1 MDQNTQKKKQ
11 LQDGLIFLFF
21 ILGSTAIS
29 MFLGQ
34 DANFDLKNY
43 HFYNAWALL
52 EGRFSVDFF
61 AAGTQTYFNPLLDV
75 VNYLFIYPYWKEST
89 IMFQAFLGLPA
100 GILGYMVYL
109 VFGDLI
115 PKDGTSRESSILLLV
130 VVAIALSGSAFVSQ
144 LGTTFNEIQIS
155 IFVIG
160 SVWGLLQYSKF
171 NSIKWVVFSGAM
183 IGIAIGLKFT
193 AIVYAPGL
201 AIFLTFLMGKK
212 DWGLIVKTIGILIA
226 SSVGVALVLWGW
238 WGILVYSSTGNPIF
252 PLFNQVFHSPL
263 VAPVSWTD
271 GRFKPSSLVKYLF
284 YPFLWIFPNSGK
296 VTEPLFSDPRFAFA
310 QLFAILSVSII
321 LVKKPKLERRLLG
334 FVWFIVISY
343 VIWIS
348 LFSILRYAVP
358 IEVLIPVFIVL
369 FISAIGRAEGTRTR
383 DTLAISICVLVI
395 SIGLTSYPDWG
406 RNKTRETVLSISNS
420 ERKLD
425 DGSLVLF
432 LGNPQSFLAPLLAK
446 ETKGLKF
453 IGIDWFVISNSR
465 YGIKQEI
472 GERIAK
478 HDGKMFGIVR
488 NDGIEALG
496 YLKEFGLEPALSN
509 SWSLRT
515 PGDSFTVLPVLKIG
529 QPVIQDVPK

>member
-1 MDQNTQKKKQ
+1 
-11 LQDGLIFLFF
+11 
-21 ILGSTAIS
+21 
-29 MFLGQ
+29 
-34 DANFDLKNY
+34 
-43 HFYNAWALL
+43 
-52 EGRFSVDFF
+52 
-61 AAGTQTYFNPLLDV
+61 
-75 VNYLFIYPYWKEST
+75 
-89 IMFQAFLGLPA
+89 
-100 GILGYMVYL
+100 
-109 VFGDLI
+109 
-115 PKDGTSRESSILLLV
+115 
-130 VVAIALSGSAFVSQ
+130 
-144 LGTTFNEIQIS
+144 
-155 IFVIG
+155 
-160 SVWGLLQYSKF
+160 
-171 NSIKWVVFSGAM
+171 
-183 IGIAIGLKFT
+183 
-193 AIVYAPGL
+193 
-201 AIFLTFLMGKK
+201 
-212 DWGLIVKTIGILIA
+212 
-226 SSVGVALVLWGW
+226 
-238 WGILVYSSTGNPIF
+238 
-252 PLFNQVFHSPL
+252 
-263 VAPVSWTD
+263 
-271 GRFKPSSLVKYLF
+271 
-284 YPFLWIFPNSGK
+284 
-296 VTEPLFSDPRFAFA
+296 LFSDPRFAFA